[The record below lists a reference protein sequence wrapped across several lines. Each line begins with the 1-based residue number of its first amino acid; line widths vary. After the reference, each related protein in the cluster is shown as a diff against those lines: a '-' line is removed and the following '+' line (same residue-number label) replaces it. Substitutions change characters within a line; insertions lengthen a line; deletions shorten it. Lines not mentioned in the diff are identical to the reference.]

1 MNSHRVYQV
10 CGIYY
15 YIWIVLLPKWGG
27 YEVVEEFV
35 ELDDGART
43 TRLVRKYYN
52 DVSRD
57 ENREEERRPL
67 LRPRSE

>member
-1 MNSHRVYQV
+1 M
-10 CGIYY
+10 
-15 YIWIVLLPKWGG
+15 
-27 YEVVEEFV
+27 EEFV

-67 LRPRSE
+67 LRP

>member
-1 MNSHRVYQV
+1 M
-10 CGIYY
+10 
-15 YIWIVLLPKWGG
+15 
-27 YEVVEEFV
+27 EEFV

-43 TRLVRKYYN
+43 TRLIRKY
-52 DVSRD
+52 VSRD